1 MLGVCCI
8 FNGEVN
14 MTESLNYSLI
24 KKDDNF
30 ELRLYPAHIKA
41 EVHFTDKS
49 YQRAIYDGFRVLAGY
64 IFGGNMGASEISM
77 TSPVQVTKSSQIAM
91 TTPVLTEGDEDYS
104 VAFIMPS
111 EYTMETLPKPTDPDI
126 RIVQSEEHYMAALRF
141 SGYFSHAK
149 VRKAQDRL
157 KARLE
162 DEKLSPI
169 GDFIAA
175 RYDPPWVPWFMARN
189 EVLIK
194 VNRDP
199 KLETGEG
206 ITSE

>member
-1 MLGVCCI
+1 
-8 FNGEVN
+8 
-14 MTESLNYSLI
+14 MTETLNYSLI
-24 KKDDNF
+24 KKDGSF

-77 TSPVQVTKSSQIAM
+77 TSPVQVSKSSQIAM
-91 TTPVLTEGDEDYS
+91 TTPVLTEGDEDFS

-111 EYTMETLPKPTDPDI
+111 EYTMETLPKPTNPDI
-126 RIVQSEEHYMAALRF
+126 RIIQNEGHYMAAFRF
-141 SGYFSHAK
+141 SGYFSHTK

-157 KARLE
+157 KAWLE
-162 DEKLSPI
+162 DEDLSAI

-194 VNRDP
+194 VNTDP
-199 KLETGEG
+199 NLATAEG
-206 ITSE
+206 VKSE